1 MVLIMDA
8 NEHVIDGAMYKQLR
22 MREVVHSETR
32 GSGLKTWFRGTE
44 PIDGILVSSEID
56 VINASYLPFDGTLRD
71 Q

>member
-1 MVLIMDA
+1 
-8 NEHVIDGAMYKQLR
+8 